1 MRRWEC
7 PGSTLQRIANGRAS
21 AFPPR
26 PSGKRP
32 AKGKV
37 LESIRGEIT
46 SVLSMP
52 TSKGMKTGI
61 NIWPLRES
69 SRRAVVLTAYT
80 KWGGRGV
87 GGVGANYLLK
97 NISKKTTWHTDSHPS
112 TRETRPH

>member
-32 AKGKV
+32 AKGRV

-69 SRRAVVLTAYT
+69 SRRGVVLTAYT
-80 KWGGRGV
+80 IWRGGGGGGG
-87 GGVGANYLLK
+87 GGVFLGKIMESVL
-97 NISKKTTWHTDSHPS
+97 TM
-112 TRETRPH
+112 